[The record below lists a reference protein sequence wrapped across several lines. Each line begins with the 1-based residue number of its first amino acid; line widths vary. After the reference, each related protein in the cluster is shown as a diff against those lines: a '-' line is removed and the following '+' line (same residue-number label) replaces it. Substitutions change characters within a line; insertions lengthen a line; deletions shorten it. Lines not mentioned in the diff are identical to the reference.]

1 MTKKRWRKMMV
12 ALAVRIAEDNGTH
25 VTGKILNFYRD
36 KDITTLKGINSY
48 AEAWKYMKPARDC
61 VGM

>member
-1 MTKKRWRKMMV
+1 MV